1 MNSPA
6 CIPEFQFLKTPVTQ
20 QNKLILIIIH
30 LIIIISSNPANSQ
43 SLSSSPTDD
52 NTPKSTDSGDKFQP
66 SLVVVIGVLT
76 LMLSLTFLLLIYAK
90 LWHTPSSLQYLNQ
103 ENFGGLT
110 RPVIRVSGIDKTV
123 IESLPVFRFSTLKGW
138 RNGLECSICLSR
150 FEDVEVLRLLPKCKH
165 AFHIGCVDK
174 WLENHSGCPLCRCE
188 VCEEDVTRGE
198 FSSSLR
204 FLSNRSAREGLN
216 LELFVER
223 EGSARFGSGRS
234 VGNIEEDEYDQE
246 VLHKFNHRIIISDIE
261 YGLMG
266 KNRWSSLSSSDLLVL
281 KSEMITSLSSNFFH
295 NDQDQ
300 TNVASMSSNK
310 FDRYPVIK
318 TGLNNND
325 HDHHDP
331 HDHHKIKE
339 EIKRKREYGKSA
351 KLVEKR
357 SMSEI
362 IVHPRFLGVESSNK
376 EANGEV
382 SANEDR
388 LKKLWL
394 PIARR
399 TIQMFASRDQPPEI
413 STRTQGHK
421 FWL

>member
-20 QNKLILIIIH
+20 QHKLILIIIH
-30 LIIIISSNPANSQ
+30 LFIIISSNPTNSQ

-103 ENFGGLT
+103 ENFGGL
-110 RPVIRVSGIDKTV
+110 PKSVIRVSGIDKTL

-188 VCEEDVTRGE
+188 VREEDMTRFE
-198 FSSSLR
+198 YSSSLR

-234 VGNIEEDEYDQE
+234 VGNIEEDEYDEE

-281 KSEMITSLSSNFFH
+281 KSEMITSLSSNLFH
-295 NDQDQ
+295 NNQDQ

-318 TGLNNND
+318 TGVND
-325 HDHHDP
+325 DNHDHY
-331 HDHHKIKE
+331 DHHKIKE
-339 EIKRKREYGKSA
+339 EIKRKREFEKSA

-376 EANGEV
+376 EDNGEV

-399 TIQMFASRDQPPEI
+399 TIQMFANRDQPPEI
-413 STRTQGHK
+413 GTRTQV
-421 FWL
+421 L

>member
-1 MNSPA
+1 MMFRDKVNWM
-6 CIPEFQFLKTPVTQ
+6 TPMQ
-20 QNKLILIIIH
+20 LGDD
-30 LIIIISSNPANSQ
+30 ANRM
-43 SLSSSPTDD
+43 
-52 NTPKSTDSGDKFQP
+52 F
-66 SLVVVIGVLT
+66 
-76 LMLSLTFLLLIYAK
+76 
-90 LWHTPSSLQYLNQ
+90 
-103 ENFGGLT
+103 
-110 RPVIRVSGIDKTV
+110 RVSGIDKTV

-174 WLENHSGCPLCRCE
+174 WLESHSGCPLCRCE
-188 VCEEDVTRGE
+188 VSVEDVTCFE

-281 KSEMITSLSSNFFH
+281 KSEMITSLSSNLFH

-339 EIKRKREYGKSA
+339 EIKRKREFEKSA
-351 KLVEKR
+351 KLVKKR
-357 SMSEI
+357 LMSEI

-413 STRTQGHK
+413 STRTQV
-421 FWL
+421 L